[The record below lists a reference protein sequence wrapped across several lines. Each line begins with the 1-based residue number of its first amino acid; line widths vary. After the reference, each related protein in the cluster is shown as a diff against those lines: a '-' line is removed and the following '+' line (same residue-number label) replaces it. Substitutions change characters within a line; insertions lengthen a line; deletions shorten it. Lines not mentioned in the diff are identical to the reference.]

1 MPTTLLV
8 STGCFGHN
16 IGEVVFDGEKLSAS
30 LFGAQPT
37 KIGMTYGDAELS
49 ARTETAERARAEALS
64 QKEALDLALAAQRD
78 LEAIRQSITI
88 RLRFFRGE
96 WFLDET
102 AGLPY
107 FQEILIKNPQ
117 VPALQSVFRAEL
129 LKVPGVSSVESLS
142 LVFDKPGRELAV
154 TFRVMTDTGAILEGT
169 V

>member
-1 MPTTLLV
+1 MTSRDLLL
-8 STGCFGHN
+8 T
-16 IGEVVFDGEKLSAS
+16 DA
-30 LFGAQPT
+30 
-37 KIGMTYGDAELS
+37 GD
-49 ARTETAERARAEALS
+49 
-64 QKEALDLALAAQRD
+64 LDLSGNAAHLSSD
-78 LEAIRQSITI
+78 LEAIRQSIAI

-129 LKVPGVSSVESLS
+129 LKTPGVSSVESLS